1 MVYKKVYY
9 TSRTS
14 KILIIVLLL
23 ALLILGINYFIFK
36 PSNSQPPTENNNSQ
50 PPTEKFCGWSTNG
63 NCIHDSDCI
72 VSGCSNQL
80 CQSRDEGSIV
90 TTCEWRDCY
99 DAKKYGLNCK
109 CVEGKC
115 QWSK

>member
-14 KILIIVLLL
+14 KILIIVLLS

-36 PSNSQPPTENNNSQ
+36 PSNSQ